1 MEIRTMTV
9 NDYKEVYALWSGI
22 KGFGLRTL
30 DDSREG
36 VEKFLKRNPGTS
48 VVAEEDGKIIGTIL
62 SGHDGRR
69 ASFYHVCVAK
79 EYRAKGVGHQ
89 MVLEAVERLKKEG
102 ICKVSLIAFRSNLV
116 GNNFWKDMGFTFRE
130 DLNYYD
136 FPLNT
141 DNVTNFIE

>member
-1 MEIRTMTV
+1 MEIRTMTI

-22 KGFGLRTL
+22 RGFGIRTL

-48 VVAEEDGKIIGTIL
+48 VVAEEDGKVIGTIL

-79 EYRAKGVGHQ
+79 EYRTKGVGHQ
-89 MVLEAVERLKKEG
+89 MVLNALERLKKEG
-102 ICKVSLIAFRSNLV
+102 ISKVSLIAFRSNQV
-116 GNNFWKDMGFTFRE
+116 GNKFWQDMGFTFRE

-136 FPLNT
+136 FSLNIE
-141 DNVTNFIE
+141 NVTNFIK